1 MPANS
6 DREFRN
12 PPARLPVVITGRGI
26 HPARLHPT
34 EEK

>member
-1 MPANS
+1 MLANP
-6 DREFRN
+6 DWEFSN
-12 PPARLPVVITGRGI
+12 PPARLPVVIASRGF